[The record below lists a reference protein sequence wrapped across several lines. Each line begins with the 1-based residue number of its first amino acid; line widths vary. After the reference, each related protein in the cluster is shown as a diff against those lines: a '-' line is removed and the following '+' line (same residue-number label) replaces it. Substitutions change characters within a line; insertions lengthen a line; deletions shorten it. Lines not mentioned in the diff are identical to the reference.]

1 MSRPARK
8 CVEGRLCTGAGSF
21 PLPQWLRSLRGN
33 KLLGSDG
40 SVSGGKYGSAGG
52 GLVTTSLR
60 INATGDIHKGFNK
73 CREIGD
79 ARRRFFIKVA
89 LNDISTSDEINYGQE
104 WSYRS
109 TLPQITQKYNEANPI
124 GR

>member
-1 MSRPARK
+1 VIFRF
-8 CVEGRLCTGAGSF
+8 GRCRDQRASAWRVDCAPGLGVSS
-21 PLPQWLRSLRGN
+21 QWLRSLTGN

-60 INATGDIHKGFNK
+60 INATGDIHKGFK

-79 ARRRFFIKVA
+79 ARRRFFIQVA
-89 LNDISTSDEINYGQE
+89 LNDISTPDEINYGQE
-104 WSYRS
+104 WS
-109 TLPQITQKYNEANPI
+109 
-124 GR
+124 